1 MNYFDIICNAI
12 ILVGGAL
19 LTIKT
24 IAEWFGKPIRFVKRR
39 NEEAFDE
46 KVVAVL
52 NRVLPSILL
61 QHDLIVKETYKADR
75 ERYLQ
80 EIKAEVLKEIQGE
93 LNGVEKLSKQYD
105 ALVLSAKDV
114 LREKIMQIYFKGI
127 ETRTIT
133 YHDRE
138 ALKQYYKDY
147 KAMKGNSYIDKY
159 YLRMMGDE
167 ETHVSGWTVTEDN
180 YDEQCAL

>member
-24 IAEWFGKPIRFVKRR
+24 IAEWFGKPIRFVRR
-39 NEEAFDE
+39 RSEEAFDE

-61 QHDLIVKETYKADR
+61 QHDLTVKETYKADR

-80 EIKAEVLKEIQGE
+80 EIKAEVLKEI
-93 LNGVEKLSKQYD
+93 
-105 ALVLSAKDV
+105 
-114 LREKIMQIYFKGI
+114 
-127 ETRTIT
+127 
-133 YHDRE
+133 
-138 ALKQYYKDY
+138 
-147 KAMKGNSYIDKY
+147 
-159 YLRMMGDE
+159 
-167 ETHVSGWTVTEDN
+167 
-180 YDEQCAL
+180 

>member
-1 MNYFDIICNAI
+1 MNYLDIVCNAI

-19 LTIKT
+19 IAIKT
-24 IAEWFGKPIRFVKRR
+24 VAEWFGKPIRFVRRR

-52 NRVLPSILL
+52 NRVLPTILL
-61 QHDLIVKETYKADR
+61 QHDLQVKETYKADR

-80 EIKAEVLKEIQGE
+80 EIKESVLKEIQGE
-93 LNGVEKLSKQYD
+93 LSGVEKLSEQYTI
-105 ALVLSAKDV
+105 LVLSAKDV
-114 LREKIMQIYFKGI
+114 LREKIMQIYFKGV

-133 YHDRE
+133 QHDRE

-159 YLRMMGDE
+159 YLRMYGDE
-167 ETHVSGWTVTEDN
+167 EAHIPGWTIIEDN